1 MRTSVGEFLR
11 KLRITRDSILLT
23 DMAADLSVSSAF
35 LSAIESGKKKFPS
48 EWFTKIQE
56 IYKLDEDELKDLR
69 EAVAETNRMV
79 EINLED
85 LPMSSQKLAISFAR
99 NLDYIDKDTAEFIYN
114 FLEKK
119 K

>member
-1 MRTSVGEFLR
+1 MRTSIGEFLR
-11 KLRITRDSILLT
+11 KLRITRDGILLKNMAT
-23 DMAADLSVSSAF
+23 DLGVSSSF

-48 EWFTKIQE
+48 EWFAKIQE
-56 IYKLDEDELKDLR
+56 IYSLNDDELKDLK

-99 NLDYIDKDTAEFIYN
+99 NLDYIDKDTAEFLYN

>member
-1 MRTSVGEFLR
+1 MRTGIGEFLR
-11 KLRITRDSILLT
+11 KLRITRDGILLK
-23 DMAADLSVSSAF
+23 DMAVDLGVSSSF
-35 LSAIESGKKKFPS
+35 LSAVESGKKKFPS
-48 EWFTKIQE
+48 EWFAKIQE
-56 IYKLDEDELKDLR
+56 IYNLDEDEFKDLR
-69 EAVAETNRMV
+69 EAVAETNKMV
-79 EINLED
+79 EIDLEG

>member
-11 KLRITRDSILLT
+11 KVRITRNDILLK
-23 DMAADLSVSSAF
+23 DMAIDLGVSSAF
-35 LSAIESGKKKFPS
+35 LSAVESGKKKFPS

-56 IYKLDEDELKDLR
+56 IYDLNDDELMDLK
-69 EAVAETNRMV
+69 EAVAETNKMV
-79 EINLED
+79 EINLEG
-85 LPMSSQKLAISFAR
+85 LPLTSKKLAISFAR